1 VADISEEES
10 ASKNVSR
17 RAGRTSL
24 DVKIVEDSFLALF
37 HLCLPIK
44 RGELIY

>member
-1 VADISEEES
+1 MGNSAKES
-10 ASKNVSR
+10 VSKNVSR

-37 HLCLPIK
+37 HLCLQNK
-44 RGELIY
+44 RV